1 MKTFFDTAA
10 LLAVGCYAVHLETA
24 NNAAVENSEETTLN
38 EYGDEAWAAWDDN
51 VVDVQKGIS
60 MNDYGFNTD
69 GSVISGWNESGDQ

>member
-1 MKTFFDTAA
+1 MKTFFDIAA

-51 VVDVQKGIS
+51 VVDV
-60 MNDYGFNTD
+60 
-69 GSVISGWNESGDQ
+69 